1 MKHKLLWT
9 SETIF
14 LTQTDLFSKNVFSGN
29 SCHIDIDNLML
40 EQKIITLWPRDLVL
54 AEEAIMEGVY
64 SLLCWD

>member
-1 MKHKLLWT
+1 MLK
-9 SETIF
+9 SVR
-14 LTQTDLFSKNVFSGN
+14 NVFSGN

-64 SLLCWD
+64 SLLC